1 MMKEQLLKLLS
12 RNAALSIDDMAT
24 RLNTTSDAV
33 RQALAELTADRA
45 IAGYKAIIADDR
57 IDNHEVQALIEVKV
71 TPRRDGGFDQ
81 TAKRIARF
89 AEVTDLCLVSGGF
102 DLLVTVRGESLR
114 EVAAF
119 VSEKLATI
127 DGVLSTATSFQLKK
141 YKESGRLLEMDEHYE
156 RLQVCP

>member
-1 MMKEQLLKLLS
+1 MKEKLLALLGK
-12 RNAALSIDDMAT
+12 NAALSIDEMAE
-24 RLNTTSDAV
+24 RLDADADTV
-33 RQALAELTADRA
+33 RRALAELIADHA
-45 IAGYKAIIADDR
+45 IAGYKAILDENNFTDHA
-57 IDNHEVQALIEVKV
+57 VQALIEVKV

-81 TAKRIARF
+81 TARRIARF

-119 VSEKLATI
+119 VAEKLSTI
-127 DGVLSTATSFQLKK
+127 EGVNSTSTAFQLKK
-141 YKESGRLLEMDEHYE
+141 YKESGRLLEMDDNYE